1 MLTTSTGLREK
12 GKIYKPKTKGFIQ
25 TVIKQKALIML
36 SLPIFIYVF
45 IFSYLPLRGLTMA
58 FQNFK
63 PGKTMFE
70 QNWVGWAN
78 FKILFSD
85 EGFIRVI
92 RNTVSMS
99 AINLTLGFTFAILLA
114 ILINEITHTGFK
126 KIVQSISYLPHF
138 LSWIIVTGLVA
149 NFLSTENGM
158 INSMLLQLGIID
170 QSILWLGKP
179 EYFWWIVGTA
189 HVWKGMGWNSIIYLA
204 AISGISPELYE
215 AAHMDGANRFQK
227 IRYITLPGIKSTFVI
242 LLILNLGWILNAGF
256 EVQFLLGNGIV
267 SDVSE
272 TIDIFVLRNGI
283 AAGNYSLATAA
294 GMFKSVVSVIMLT
307 GANYIANKLGEEKLV

>member
-1 MLTTSTGLREK
+1 MLTTGTGLNVK
-12 GKIYKPKTKGFIQ
+12 GKINKPKTNGFFQ
-25 TVIKQKALIML
+25 TVVKQKALIMM
-36 SLPIFIYVF
+36 SIPIIIYVF

-63 PGKTMFE
+63 PGKTFFE
-70 QNWVGWAN
+70 QKWVGWAN
-78 FKILFSD
+78 FEMLFSD

-92 RNTVSMS
+92 RNTISMS
-99 AINLTLGFTFAILLA
+99 VINLTLSFTFAILLA
-114 ILINEITHTGFK
+114 ILINEIAHTGFK
-126 KIVQSISYLPHF
+126 RIVQSISYLPHF

-149 NFLSTENGM
+149 NFLSSENGL

-170 QSILWLGKP
+170 KSVLWLGEP
-179 EYFWWIVGTA
+179 RYFWGIVGAA
-189 HVWKGMGWNSIIYLA
+189 HVWKETGWNSIIYLA

-227 IRYITLPGIKSTFVI
+227 IRHITLPGIKSTFVV
-242 LLILNLGWILNAGF
+242 LLILNLGWLLNAGF

-272 TIDIFVLRNGI
+272 TIDIFVLKKGI